1 MFPVPN
7 TKPANPTLTMEEL
20 FAGHCPPGHNSKTKL
35 TLDVR
40 KLRRELEKWIIMGGH
55 RPA

>member
-1 MFPVPN
+1 MFPVPD
-7 TKPANPTLTMEEL
+7 TEPANPTLTMEEL
-20 FAGHCPPGHNSKTKL
+20 FAGHCPPGHNSETKL